1 MTPDLSIIFVNWNS
15 TDYLIESVES
25 IYANTKSIQFEIIVV
40 DNCSPKADVGEV
52 KRRFPDV
59 ILIESPVN
67 LGFSGAN
74 NLGFRA
80 SRGEFVVFLNPDT
93 LLINPAFDLMLAQVR
108 SYPSLG
114 AVGCTLLNGD
124 RSIQTSAIQ
133 TFPTIINTLLDIDF
147 IRNLFPACP
156 LWNIKPLFA
165 GGDQPS
171 RVEVISGACLMLRRE
186 VFAAVGQFSEEYFM
200 YSEDLDLCYKV
211 AQAGYTNLY
220 VPQGKIIHYGGKSS
234 AQNGASH
241 IQWKSRLIYA
251 AKFHGSA
258 YQMIYR
264 LAMAGA
270 AIIRMS
276 LLLIWAAVCGRK
288 RRHSALGSL
297 AKWWMVLKTMMTYWE
312 RKETLNQVAAEGAKG
327 R

>member
-1 MTPDLSIIFVNWNS
+1 MPDLSIIFVNWNS

-40 DNCSPKADVGEV
+40 DNCSPKGDVGDV

-59 ILIESPVN
+59 LLIESPVN

-114 AVGCTLLNGD
+114 AIGCTLLNGD

-133 TFPTIINTLLDIDF
+133 TFPTIINQLLDIDV
-147 IRNLFPACP
+147 IRNLFPGCP

-171 RVEVISGACLMLRRE
+171 VVEVISGACLMLRRE
-186 VFAAVGQFSEEYFM
+186 VFAQVGQFSEEYFM

-211 AQAGYTNLY
+211 AKAGYTNLY
-220 VPQGKIIHYGGKSS
+220 VPQGQIIHYGGKSS
-234 AQNGASH
+234 AQNGASRL
-241 IQWKSRLIYA
+241 QWKSRLIYA
-251 AKFHGSA
+251 AKFHGSG
-258 YQMIYR
+258 YQVIYR
-264 LAMAGA
+264 MAMAGA
-270 AIIRMS
+270 ALLRMG
-276 LLLIWAAVCGRK
+276 LLLIWTVVCGRS
-288 RRHSALGSL
+288 RRPSALAAL
-297 AKWWMVLKTMMTYWE
+297 AKWWMVLKTMTTFWE
-312 RKETLNQVAAEGAKG
+312 KKEALSQVTA
-327 R
+327 